1 MEVSKQKNFFQSFR
15 VQEKA
20 VSKHIR
26 KCNIFS
32 KNVVGKLMP

>member
-20 VSKHIR
+20 VSKHI
-26 KCNIFS
+26 S
-32 KNVVGKLMP
+32 KNVVRKLMP